1 MSPEAKLKLFL
12 IIQARGWEIRA
23 IAEPHPC
30 KGLAEEYI
38 SQVQEQIIALIR
50 SRYDLEDRK

>member
-1 MSPEAKLKLFL
+1 MRPEAILELFL
-12 IIQARGWEIRA
+12 IIRARGWEIRA

-30 KGLAEEYI
+30 KGLAKKYI
-38 SQVQEQIIALIR
+38 SQVQEQIITLIR